1 MTIYSILAKFS
12 KSRTSFGPFWGHKT
26 MIKASAEIP
35 LQPPCAPFSTDGCWW
50 LAMNRTKCCLSAAS
64 CNFAPLTHWRLPL
77 VHYDALWSTMVC
89 SVLCSPKCKNKI
101 GVQLVQCTGSNF
113 QWQSTFLLCT
123 IWRSLLFLCE
133 EFKRQCG
140 MSLLVSF
147 SISSLQYMQY
157 ASNHS
162 RAHVLWLLLQLRGSN
177 RNACPRCRCPL
188 RHRWPPKLISR

>member
-1 MTIYSILAKFS
+1 
-12 KSRTSFGPFWGHKT
+12 

-64 CNFAPLTHWRLPL
+64 CNFAPHTGGFHWCTMMHFDPL
-77 VHYDALWSTMVC
+77 WCA
-89 SVLCSPKCKNKI
+89 LCSPKCKNKI
-101 GVQLVQCTGSNF
+101 GVQPVQCAGSNF
-113 QWQSTFLLCT
+113 QWQSTSLLCT
-123 IWRSLLFLCE
+123 IWRSFLFLCE

-162 RAHVLWLLLQLRGSN
+162 RAHVLWFLLQLRGSN
-177 RNACPRCRCPL
+177 RNACSRCRCPL